1 MASLKDILLDENN
14 MDDLEFTTPAGTLRF
29 EQLAT
34 ILLDGDVFAVLH
46 PLDEMAGVE
55 DDEAIVYRLKETPEE
70 SSLVMEEDEDV
81 AIRVFDMYRSLQDD
95 AQ

>member
-55 DDEAIVYRLKETPEE
+55 YDEAIVYRLKETPEE

>member
-1 MASLKDILLDENN
+1 MASLKEILLDENN

-34 ILLDGDVFAVLH
+34 ILLDGDVFAVLN
-46 PLDEMAGVE
+46 PLDELAGVE

>member
-14 MDDLEFTTPAGTLRF
+14 MDDLEFTTPACTLRF

>member
-34 ILLDGDVFAVLH
+34 ILLDEDVFAVLH

>member
-34 ILLDGDVFAVLH
+34 ILLDGDIFAVLH

>member
-81 AIRVFDMYRSLQDD
+81 AIRVFDMYRSLQDN

>member
-70 SSLVMEEDEDV
+70 SSLVMEEDEDI

>member
-1 MASLKDILLDENN
+1 MASLKEILLDENN

>member
-1 MASLKDILLDENN
+1 MANLKDILLDENN

>member
-46 PLDEMAGVE
+46 PLDEMSGVE

>member
-1 MASLKDILLDENN
+1 MASLKDILLNENN